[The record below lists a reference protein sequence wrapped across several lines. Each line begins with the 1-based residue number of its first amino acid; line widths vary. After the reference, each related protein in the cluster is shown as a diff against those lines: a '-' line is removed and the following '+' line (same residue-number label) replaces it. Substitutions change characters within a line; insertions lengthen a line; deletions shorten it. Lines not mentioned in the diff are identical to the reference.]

1 MYDGTA
7 GSVWVFR
14 WSLPTSQQ
22 IAGRS
27 LHVGAPPGRNIVG
40 GSINEALPDSA
51 CSAGRQPGQTP
62 RVPGQAPGLLV
73 MMIN

>member
-7 GSVWVFR
+7 GSVRVFH

-27 LHVGAPPGRNIVG
+27 LHVGAPPGRNVVG

-51 CSAGRQPGQTP
+51 CSTVTVARPNSPSTWAGSRPP
-62 RVPGQAPGLLV
+62 S
-73 MMIN
+73 NDD